1 MLRPSRPC
9 DPHVPWRST
18 PLLSRLLAASV
29 LMLPT
34 ALYAVGCHSPY
45 YADRGALFGGLTG
58 AGVGA
63 VVGDAVGSTGAGAAI
78 GAGVG
83 ALTGAAVGDAM
94 DEMEARTR
102 AQIAQQLGR
111 PVQSGAVS
119 ISEVVA
125 MSQAGVEERLIVSHV
140 RNSGVAAPLA
150 ASDLIYLHQQ
160 GVKPAV
166 IEAMQSPP
174 MAQPTPTAAPVIVEE
189 HHYGPPPPYY
199 WRPYPYRYR
208 SCHPHASWGFSV
220 WH

>member
-1 MLRPSRPC
+1 L
-9 DPHVPWRST
+9 VN
-18 PLLSRLLAASV
+18 RLLTASV
-29 LMLPT
+29 LALPT
-34 ALYAVGCHSPY
+34 VWTAVGCRSPY

-63 VVGDAVGSTGAGAAI
+63 IVGDAVGNTGAGAAI

-111 PVQSGAVS
+111 PVGAGAVS
-119 ISEVVA
+119 ISDVVA
-125 MSQAGVEERLIVSHV
+125 MSQAGVDERLIVSHI

-150 ASDLIYLHQQ
+150 ASDVIYLHQQ
-160 GVKPAV
+160 GVKPSV

-174 MAQPTPTAAPVIVEE
+174 PVQPASTSAPVIVEQ
-189 HHYGPPPPYY
+189 HHYAPPPPYY

-208 SCHPHASWGFSV
+208 HCHPHASWGFSV

>member
-1 MLRPSRPC
+1 VLA
-9 DPHVPWRST
+9 VPAA
-18 PLLSRLLAASV
+18 LAA
-29 LMLPT
+29 L
-34 ALYAVGCHSPY
+34 GCRSPY

-63 VVGDAVGSTGAGAAI
+63 LVGDATGNTAAGAAI

-111 PVQSGAVS
+111 PVRTGAVS
-119 ISEVVA
+119 ISDVVA
-125 MSQAGVEERLIVSHV
+125 MSQAGVDERLMVSHV
-140 RNSGVAAPLA
+140 RSSGVATPLS
-150 ASDLIYLHQQ
+150 ASDVIYLHQQ
-160 GVKPAV
+160 GVKPSV

-174 MAQPTPTAAPVIVEE
+174 SVPPAPASAPVIVEE
-189 HHYGPPPPYY
+189 HHYAPPPYY
-199 WRPYPYRYR
+199 WRPYPYHYR
-208 SCHPHASWGFSV
+208 HCHPHASWGFSV